1 MNIDILKKTLIEN
14 EIEELGIP
22 YLGNLYDRIFQI
34 AVWATQSN
42 PKRPRQLWFGYT
54 EAQKLQAGLPDDA
67 RCRIIPM
74 LPERVQLWM
83 ERGPFDAL
91 LLPAAHNPNAT
102 LGVFWKMRGE
112 YRRTDFGEWN
122 LWIWKSN
129 RPALKL
135 FALDHHPSVIFYAKR
150 VLRPLG
156 IKVDFTW
163 LADRRPPIN
172 DAIPSQEP
180 PFMNSPTIY
189 DTPYDM
195 PLDFGF
201 KSRILAAKYDGVLTS
216 HSLVTTYR
224 LKDLGLPHFHIN
236 STRFGN
242 GWITNTSKH
251 QYLVEE
257 INKLFEA
264 NRLKVINNNL
274 GDQKYLKSYF
284 PNIGAE
290 KASYIPSLCE
300 SPYRIRAKSPET
312 ARFLIWDPRQ
322 VLIKQETSMFMK
334 DLYLRLY
341 TQYGQIIESQAILIS
356 QRGDYLP
363 EGYLDAYT
371 AIIHVPYNISTMSI
385 FEQTAASIP
394 VWIPSRQLL
403 KKLWSNLNEPNE
415 LSWTVFDEDVPNKNN
430 WENGRDPTIIDRWI
444 ENADFYQGNMKS
456 IITFDSIEDI
466 AGRILGVNYNQ
477 LIKEAN
483 AVSQAIR
490 EDVTQEWESVFR

>member
-1 MNIDILKKTLIEN
+1 MNIEILKNTLIEY

-22 YLGNLYDRIFQI
+22 YLGNLYDKIFQI

-54 EAQKLQAGLPDDA
+54 DAQKLQAGLPDEA

-74 LPERVQLWM
+74 SPERVQLWL

-91 LLPAAHNPNAT
+91 LLNVVHNPNAS
-102 LGVFWKMRGE
+102 LGIFWKMRGE
-112 YRRTDFGEWN
+112 YKAVSFGEWN
-122 LWIWKSN
+122 LWIWKPN
-129 RPALKL
+129 RSPLKL

-156 IKVDFTW
+156 IRVDFTW

-172 DAIPSQEP
+172 DAIPSQEH

-189 DTPYDM
+189 DIPYNM
-195 PLDFGF
+195 PLDAAF
-201 KSRILAAKYDGVLTS
+201 KSRILAQKYDGVLTS
-216 HSLVTTYR
+216 HSLVTAYR

-242 GWITNTSKH
+242 GWITNTPKYE
-251 QYLVEE
+251 YLIAE
-257 INKLFEA
+257 INKLFNA
-264 NRLKVINNNL
+264 KRLKVISNNL
-274 GDQKYLKSYF
+274 GDQAYFKSYF
-284 PNIGAE
+284 PNISTEQAC
-290 KASYIPSLCE
+290 YIPSLCE
-300 SPYRIRAKSPET
+300 SPYRIRAKSPDSP
-312 ARFLIWDPRQ
+312 RFLIWDPRQ
-322 VLIKQETSMFMK
+322 VLIKEETSMFMK

-356 QRGDYLP
+356 QRGNYLP
-363 EGYLDAYT
+363 EGYLDLYT
-371 AIIHVPYNISTMSI
+371 AIIHIPYNISTMSI
-385 FEQTAASIP
+385 FEQTGAAIP
-394 VWIPSRQLL
+394 VWVPSPKLL
-403 KKLWSNLNEPNE
+403 KKLWSTPNEPNE
-415 LSWTVFDEDVPNKNN
+415 LSWTVFDEDVPNKID
-430 WENGRDPTIIDRWI
+430 WENGRDPAIIDRWI
-444 ENADFYQGNMKS
+444 QKADFYQGNMKS

-477 LIKEAN
+477 LIKEAH

-490 EDVTQEWESVFR
+490 EDVTQEWESVFS